1 MKMNRMKALLTAAMI
16 AILLTAAIGGTV
28 AWIAAST
35 DPVTN
40 VFTPGNVNTEI
51 EEKFENNVKSEIKIS
66 NTGSVDV
73 YVRVAIVANWVKDGQ
88 IVAPWAGTFPFNS
101 IDWTYREEDGYYY
114 YNSVLKAGEN
124 SKTAN
129 LIAEGNSITYTE
141 NDVPVTGA
149 HLEMTVIH
157 QSIQA
162 EGMGATSAMD
172 AFAKANTATN

>member
-35 DPVTN
+35 DPVEN

-88 IVAPWAGTFPFNS
+88 IIAPWAGTINH
-101 IDWTYREEDGYYY
+101 DRTYWTLEGNYYY
-114 YNSVLKAGEN
+114 YNGVLEAGTESNPTYTEN
-124 SKTAN
+124 LLKSAV
-129 LIAEGNSITYTE
+129 TYTE

-162 EGMGATSAMD
+162 EPTSAVES
-172 AFAKANTATN
+172 AWGFVPGTASN

>member
-40 VFTPGNVNTEI
+40 VFTPGTVNTEI
-51 EEKFENNVKSEIKIS
+51 EEKFEKNVKSEIKIS

-88 IVAPWAGTFPFNS
+88 IVAPWTGT
-101 IDWTYREEDGYYY
+101 IDHDRTYWALEGNYYY
-114 YNSVLKAGEN
+114 YNGVLEAGTESNPTYTEN
-124 SKTAN
+124 LLKSAV
-129 LIAEGNSITYTE
+129 TYTE

-162 EGMGATSAMD
+162 EPTSAVES
-172 AFAKANTATN
+172 AWGFVPSAAASN